1 MDDKFIKYRNYGYGL
16 NTDIVLS
23 YIVGWGNKG
32 TYASNQHI
40 STELSGLSVRSI
52 QRALK
57 FLNDKRLVKISNPK
71 GKSRHIVS
79 VTPPRQRDTPTMT
92 ESHTTMTESH
102 TNHDTESHN
111 KNSNKIKDKISNNT
125 SNNITI
131 NNVIEKIKQIDLY
144 TTPKEMKRLLNQGYK
159 LIDIDGLSITKDD
172 IDELFEISF

>member
-1 MDDKFIKYRNYGYGL
+1 MGDNFIKYFNYGYGL

-23 YIVGWGNKG
+23 YIVGWGDKG

-57 FLNDKRLVKISNPK
+57 FLNDKGLVKISNPK
-71 GKSRHIVS
+71 GKSRYIVS
-79 VTPPRQRDTPTMT
+79 VTQPRQRVIPTMT

-111 KNSNKIKDKISNNT
+111 KISDNNSNKIINYISNKISNNT
-125 SNNITI
+125 GKKS
-131 NNVIEKIKQIDLY
+131 
-144 TTPKEMKRLLNQGYK
+144 
-159 LIDIDGLSITKDD
+159 KDD
-172 IDELFEISF
+172 ILQEKKNEMLRWVD